1 MTRSF
6 NDSNTTDPT
15 VPITGARGMAYDIVQ
30 CAKGAHNSSESVCE
44 AFHKLGEEMRRMPPR
59 LAEDQELKP

>member
-30 CAKGAHNSSESVCE
+30 CAKGAS
-44 AFHKLGEEMRRMPPR
+44 
-59 LAEDQELKP
+59 

>member
-15 VPITGARGMAYDIVQ
+15 VPITGARGMAAYDIVQ
-30 CAKGAHNSSESVCE
+30 CAKGAS
-44 AFHKLGEEMRRMPPR
+44 
-59 LAEDQELKP
+59 